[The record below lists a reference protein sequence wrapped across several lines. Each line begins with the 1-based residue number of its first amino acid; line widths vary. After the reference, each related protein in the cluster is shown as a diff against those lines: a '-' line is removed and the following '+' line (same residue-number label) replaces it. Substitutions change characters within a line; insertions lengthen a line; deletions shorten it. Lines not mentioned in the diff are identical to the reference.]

1 MLACMDGLL
10 VFSKIAHQPLP
21 YVLPLLIY
29 CLSVPP
35 FYRLAS
41 FLPAASTIWL
51 QYNLL
56 RTSSVSRQQYRL
68 WWRTKPEA
76 PQYQPIPQPTHQV
89 ARVCKDISLRSSG
102 VHCLPSL
109 SSEQEFAK
117 RAFRR
122 SAPSVWNSLPTSI
135 TWCDSLPMFKLKP
148 WFHVKIKL
156 FGRILGLHGTTS
168 EMK

>member
-29 CLSVPP
+29 CLYVPP

-41 FLPAASTIWL
+41 FHPAASTIWL

-89 ARVCKDISLRSSG
+89 ARVCKDITLVGCTLFTKPFVRTR
-102 VHCLPSL
+102 VCEACFLTLCAVCLEL
-109 SSEQEFAK
+109 TTYFDHLMRLAANVQ
-117 RAFRR
+117 
-122 SAPSVWNSLPTSI
+122 
-135 TWCDSLPMFKLKP
+135 
-148 WFHVKIKL
+148 IKAVVPC
-156 FGRILGLHGTTS
+156 
-168 EMK
+168 